1 MNVAVTRAKRH
12 VAVICNV
19 DCVSTDPV
27 LKTFAEYLST
37 NGEVRTATQYEHLM
51 AGSEVVRPHGM
62 ELVLKDS
69 TSKSSSKKSAS
80 KTNKNVEKKKS
91 EKKSKISPAKEIS
104 ISGSDSSSKQLKEN
118 EKAKEDTLP
127 ERREELV
134 KMVQKFVDSE
144 SEKVF
149 R

>member
-62 ELVLKDS
+62 DLVLKDS
-69 TSKSSSKKSAS
+69 TSKSSSKSAS

-134 KMVQKFVDSE
+134 KMVQKFVYSE